1 MCLKSSAFF
10 GGLITSLSNAVHSI
24 DAMKEKGLFSTALE
38 YTAILK

>member
-10 GGLITSLSNAVHSI
+10 LGLITSLSNAVHSI
-24 DAMKEKGLFSTALE
+24 DAMKETALE